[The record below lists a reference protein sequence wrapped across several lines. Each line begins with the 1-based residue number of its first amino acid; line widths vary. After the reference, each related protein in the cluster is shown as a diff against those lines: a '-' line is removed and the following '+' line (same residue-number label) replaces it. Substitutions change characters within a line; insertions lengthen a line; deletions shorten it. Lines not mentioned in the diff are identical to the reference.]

1 MDREQKIFK
10 YILIIL
16 LVIIIIQ
23 LWHISKTLDYVD
35 WDVRNIL
42 GKINFK

>member
-1 MDREQKIFK
+1 MDREQKIFE
-10 YILIIL
+10 YILMVL
-16 LVIIIIQ
+16 LIIIIIQ
-23 LWHISKTLDYVD
+23 LWHISKALNYVD